1 MGVTIHYHG
10 SLDDPAWLDAALAM
24 LREECG
30 RRGWPYRDLD
40 IEACGPYETYTFH
53 EEPGPLPGWT
63 DYVPDT
69 EIVELD
75 TRWRGLSIQPHP
87 ECEFL
92 VLMFDVR
99 DARLMI
105 LRSMGEG
112 VKSVMYSLS
121 TKTQFAPPEI
131 HVEICQVL
139 HRLQDEFGREKLV
152 VDDESGYFHTQD
164 MEALLKMRSDIE
176 TAMNDVERIS
186 RLVRLGT
193 VGDPVEPPDQAELDA
208 RRN

>member
-1 MGVTIHYHG
+1 MGVTIHFHG
-10 SLDDPAWLDAALAM
+10 ELDDARQLDAALAM
-24 LREECG
+24 LRQECE

-40 IEACGPYETYTFH
+40 IEAHGPHETYTFH

-87 ECEFL
+87 TCESL
-92 VLMFDVR
+92 LLMFDVR
-99 DARLMI
+99 DARLMM
-105 LRSMGEG
+105 LQSMGEG

-152 VDDESGYFHTQD
+152 VDDESGYFDTQD

-176 TAMNDVERIS
+176 AAMNDVERIS

-193 VGDPVEPPDQAELDA
+193 VGDPVEPPDQEELDA